1 MSNTINLASIYQPYL
16 DEIYKADAKT
26 AILEGNETEA
36 TVRLDDHGNVQV
48 AKITMDGLGDF
59 SRSSG
64 YTTGDVSLTWETV
77 AWDKERSQ
85 DLRVDRLDNTES
97 LDIVAAR
104 LMGEFM
110 RTKVIPETDAARIA
124 KIASTTGIGSAT
136 EALATGAAV
145 ISALRTA
152 TNTLDE
158 AEVDM
163 ENRILFIT
171 PTYRGL
177 IQDMDTTKSKEVLQR
192 FSDIIEVPQTRMYT
206 RITLNSGATSYGYKV
221 ADAEY
226 AKTEDVAVVS
236 GKTYYTKSGDV
247 YTAVAEPATADIAT
261 YYEMTAPAGAPLNFL
276 VVQRRAAAAKI
287 AQYLKY
293 FTPDQDQNGDSHVF
307 KYRNNNLY
315 AHVFENKLAGVY
327 ASVTSQA

>member
-1 MSNTINLASIYQPYL
+1 MPNTINLAEIYLPYL

-26 AILEGNETEA
+26 AILEGSETDA
-36 TVRLDDHGNVQV
+36 TIRLDDHGKAYV
-48 AKITMDGLGDF
+48 AKINMDGLGDF

-64 YTTGDVSLTWETV
+64 YTHGDVSLTWEPI

-97 LDIVAAR
+97 LDIAAAR

-124 KIASTTGIGSAT
+124 KIASWSGIGSAT
-136 EALATGAAV
+136 EALTTGAAV
-145 ISALRTA
+145 IAALRAA
-152 TNTLDE
+152 TNTMDE
-158 AEVDM
+158 AEVEM

-177 IQDMDTTKSKEVLQR
+177 IQDLDTIKSKEVLTR
-192 FSDIIEVPQTRMYT
+192 FSDIIEVPQTRMYS
-206 RITLNSGATSYGYKV
+206 RITLNDGTTNYGYEV

-226 AKTEDVAVVS
+226 AKTTDTALVT
-236 GKTYYTKSGDV
+236 GKTYYTKSGDT
-247 YTAVAEPATADIAT
+247 YTAVASPDVADIAT
-261 YYEMTAPAGAPLNFL
+261 YYEMTAPAGVPLNFM
-276 VVQRRAAAAKI
+276 VIQKRAAAAKI
-287 AQYLKY
+287 AQYMKY

-315 AHVFENKLAGVY
+315 AHVFDNKVAGVY
-327 ASVTSQA
+327 VSKAAQA

>member
-1 MSNTINLASIYQPYL
+1 MSNTINLASIYLPYL

-26 AILEGNETEA
+26 AILEGNESEA
-36 TVRLDDHGNVQV
+36 TVRLDGNGNVQV
-48 AKITMDGLGDF
+48 AKISMDGLGDF

-64 YTTGDVSLTWETV
+64 YTTGDVSLTWEAV
-77 AWDKERSQ
+77 EWDRERSQ

-97 LDIVAAR
+97 LDIIAAN

-124 KIASTTGIGSAT
+124 KIASTANIGSKT

-145 ISALRTA
+145 IAALRTA
-152 TNTLDE
+152 TSTMDE
-158 AEVDM
+158 AEVSM

-206 RITLNSGATSYGYKV
+206 RITLNSGLSSYGYQV
-221 ADAEY
+221 AAAEY
-226 AKTEDVAVVS
+226 AKTTDVAVVE
-236 GKTYYTKSGDV
+236 GKTYYTKAGDV
-247 YTAVAEPATADIAT
+247 YSAVAEPATASIAN

-276 VVQRRAAAAKI
+276 VVQRRAAAAKL

-315 AHVFENKLAGVY
+315 AHVFDNKKAGVY
-327 ASVTSQA
+327 ASITSQA

>member
-1 MSNTINLASIYQPYL
+1 MSNTINLASIYLPYL

-26 AILEGNETEA
+26 AILEGNESEA

-48 AKITMDGLGDF
+48 AKISMDGLGDF

-64 YTTGDVSLTWETV
+64 YTTGDVSLSWETV
-77 AWDKERSQ
+77 AWDRERSQ

-97 LDIVAAR
+97 LDIIAAN

-124 KIASTTGIGSAT
+124 KIASTAGIGSKT

-145 ISALRTA
+145 IAALRTA
-152 TNTLDE
+152 TSEMDE
-158 AEVDM
+158 AEVSM

-171 PTYRGL
+171 PTYRGM

-206 RITLNSGATSYGYKV
+206 RVTLNSGLSAYGYKV

-226 AKTEDVAVVS
+226 AKTTDVAVVE
-236 GKTYYTKSGDV
+236 GKTYYTKAGNV
-247 YTAVAEPATADIAT
+247 YTAVAEPATANIAN

-276 VVQRRAAAAKI
+276 VVQRRAAAAKL

-315 AHVFENKLAGVY
+315 AHVFDNKKSGVY

>member
-1 MSNTINLASIYQPYL
+1 MSNTINLASIYLPYL

-26 AILEGNETEA
+26 AILEGNESEA

-48 AKITMDGLGDF
+48 AKISMDGLGDF

-64 YTTGDVSLTWETV
+64 YTTGDVSLSWETV

-97 LDIVAAR
+97 LDIIAAN

-124 KIASTTGIGSAT
+124 KIASTAGIGSKT
-136 EALATGAAV
+136 EALSNGVAV

-152 TNTLDE
+152 TSAMDE
-158 AEVDM
+158 AEVSM
-163 ENRILFIT
+163 EDRILFIT
-171 PTYRGL
+171 PTYRGMIL
-177 IQDMDTTKSKEVLQR
+177 DMDTTKSREVLQR
-192 FSDIIEVPQTRMYT
+192 FSSIIEVPQTRMYT
-206 RITLNSGATSYGYKV
+206 RVTLNSGVSSYGYKV
-221 ADAEY
+221 AAAEY
-226 AKTEDVAVVS
+226 AKTTDVAVVE
-236 GKTYYTKSGDV
+236 GKTYYTKAGDV
-247 YTAVAEPATADIAT
+247 YSAVAEPATASIAN
-261 YYEMTAPAGAPLNFL
+261 YYEMTAPAGEPLNFL
-276 VVQRRAAAAKI
+276 VVQRRAAAAKL

-315 AHVFENKLAGVY
+315 AHVFDNKKSGVY
-327 ASVTSQA
+327 ASITSQA

>member
-1 MSNTINLASIYQPYL
+1 MSNTINLAGIYLPYL
-16 DEIYKADAKT
+16 DEIYRAEAKT
-26 AILEGNETEA
+26 AILEGSETDA

-48 AKITMDGLGDF
+48 AKISMDGLGDF

-64 YTTGDVSLTWETV
+64 YTQGDVSLTWETV
-77 AWDKERSQ
+77 AWDRERSQ

-97 LDIVAAR
+97 LDVMAAN
-104 LMGEFM
+104 LMGEFL

-124 KIASTTGIGSAT
+124 KISSTAGIGSNT

-145 ISALRTA
+145 IAALRTA

-158 AEVDM
+158 AEVADD
-163 ENRILFIT
+163 NRILFIT
-171 PTYRGL
+171 PTYRGM
-177 IQDMDTTKSKEVLQR
+177 IGDMDTNKSKEVLER
-192 FSDIIEVPQTRMYT
+192 FSDIIIVPQNRMYT
-206 RITLNSGATSYGYKV
+206 RITLNSGVSSYGYKV

-226 AKTEDVAVVS
+226 AKTTDAAVVS
-236 GKTYYTKSGDV
+236 GKTYYTKSGDD
-247 YTAVAEPATADIAT
+247 YTAVAEPSTANIAT

-276 VVQRRAAAAKI
+276 VVQKRAAAAKL
-287 AQYLKY
+287 AQYMKY

-315 AHVFENKLAGVY
+315 AHVFDNKLTGVY